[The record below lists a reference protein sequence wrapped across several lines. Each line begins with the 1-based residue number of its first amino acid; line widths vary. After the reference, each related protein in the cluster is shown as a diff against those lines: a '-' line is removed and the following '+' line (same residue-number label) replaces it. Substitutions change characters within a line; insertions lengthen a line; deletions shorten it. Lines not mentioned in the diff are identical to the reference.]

1 MEISNIMHVLHAC
14 IQSTVKVEA
23 VWEGIIQTAM
33 KKKEKIYRRIADQ
46 PSVFIQRS
54 GIKRFLSLR
63 DFIYIVIYIKVM
75 WYVDI
80 VMF

>member
-1 MEISNIMHVLHAC
+1 MCCMHAYNFNL
-14 IQSTVKVEA
+14 QSKLSQHEKVE
-23 VWEGIIQTAM
+23 WEMTYSDNREKER
-33 KKKEKIYRRIADQ
+33 KKFPANADQ
-46 PSVFIQRS
+46 LSVFIQRS